1 MNNTEILL
9 NALVK
14 GKIGPL
20 KIQGRDEL
28 QGTWVPGA
36 VKVDNTGESFVVT
49 YVDGDREI
57 YPTKTEEDDD
67 NSPLN
72 EFDMGYMKL
81 DVDSDPVAALGS
93 PEQVTY
99 NS

>member
-14 GKIGPL
+14 GKIGSL

-49 YVDGDREI
+49 YVDGDR
-57 YPTKTEEDDD
+57 
-67 NSPLN
+67 
-72 EFDMGYMKL
+72 
-81 DVDSDPVAALGS
+81 
-93 PEQVTY
+93 
-99 NS
+99 

>member
-1 MNNTEILL
+1 M
-9 NALVK
+9 
-14 GKIGPL
+14 
-20 KIQGRDEL
+20 
-28 QGTWVPGA
+28 WM
-36 VKVDNTGESFVVT
+36 
-49 YVDGDREI
+49 DGDRKI
-57 YPTKTEEDDD
+57 YPTKTEGDDD
-67 NSPLN
+67 NSLFN

>member
-36 VKVDNTGESFVVT
+36 VEVEKTGESFVVT
-49 YVDGDREI
+49 YVDEDREI

-67 NSPLN
+67 NSLFN

>member
-1 MNNTEILL
+1 M
-9 NALVK
+9 
-14 GKIGPL
+14 
-20 KIQGRDEL
+20 
-28 QGTWVPGA
+28 WM
-36 VKVDNTGESFVVT
+36 
-49 YVDGDREI
+49 DGDREI

-67 NSPLN
+67 NSLFN
-72 EFDMGYMKL
+72 KFDMGYMKL